1 MPMCWADSALGAWV
15 DEGSVSEQ
23 TLDMQLQE
31 DLKHAMRSGDTTTR
45 DTVRYTMSSL
55 KNARID
61 KGGPL
66 TPQEEIAV
74 LQRDAKRHQES
85 IDQFRAAGRT
95 DLVDKEE
102 SQLAVLKRY
111 LPEVLSDDEVAAM
124 VADVIAETGAT
135 SPKELGKMMPLLI
148 QRAAGR
154 ADGKRLSEAAK
165 SALTS
170 S

>member
-1 MPMCWADSALGAWV
+1 MGAWV
-15 DEGSVSEQ
+15 DEGSVSDQ
-23 TLDMQLQE
+23 TLDTQLQE
-31 DLKHAMRSGDTTTR
+31 DLKNAMRSGDTTTR
-45 DTVRYTMSSL
+45 DTIRFTMSSL

-61 KGGPL
+61 KGRPL
-66 TPQEEIAV
+66 TPQEEIGV

-111 LPEVLSDDEVAAM
+111 LPEELSDEEVAAI
-124 VADVIAETGAT
+124 VAEVIAETGAT
-135 SPKELGKMMPLLI
+135 SQKELGKMMPLLI

-154 ADGKRLSEAAK
+154 ADGKRLNEAAR